1 MLVLFGFALTICP
14 LSAEE
19 PICRI
24 AAVSNPYITT
34 LSAKELGERS
44 WIEQIAP
51 AGLERSIALAN
62 AVKPDAMVVLG
73 SLTWT
78 GSDDDFERVK
88 KFLSRVEAP
97 LYIVPGVKDLLD
109 DAEDWGPGTAIVADG
124 FPWTEGSIRVIVPI
138 SDEDPQDGDGCFA
151 SDTDAVNNAIAQAK
165 ANDVAVS
172 PIVAEL
178 GEGNCDSD
186 DCTCIEPLAL
196 ELAERTGGA
205 MFLSTDPKAD
215 LGSAI
220 TELVEMV
227 CRLSSD
233 CNGNEIPDAC
243 EICTGE
249 GGTAGEQCLPDCN
262 GNGVLDECD
271 LCDDAA
277 SGVSGLECSLDCN
290 DNGIPDECD
299 GGCE

>member
-1 MLVLFGFALTICP
+1 MTFQALCDNITAVVEDLGLRGIVVQPSFLGITQDRDDEPNFPCLTDNVLD
-14 LSAEE
+14 
-19 PICRI
+19 R
-24 AAVSNPYITT
+24 
-34 LSAKELGERS
+34 LG
-44 WIEQIAP
+44 
-51 AGLERSIALAN
+51 G
-62 AVKPDAMVVLG
+62 D
-73 SLTWT
+73 
-78 GSDDDFERVK
+78 
-88 KFLSRVEAP
+88 
-97 LYIVPGVKDLLD
+97 VPGVKDLLD

-165 ANDVAVS
+165 ANNVAVS

-205 MFLSTDPKAD
+205 MFLSTDPNAD

-243 EICTGE
+243 EICPLD
-249 GGTAGEQCLPDCN
+249 GGTAGEPCLFDCN
-262 GNGVLDECD
+262 N
-271 LCDDAA
+271 
-277 SGVSGLECSLDCN
+277 
-290 DNGIPDECD
+290 NGIPDECD